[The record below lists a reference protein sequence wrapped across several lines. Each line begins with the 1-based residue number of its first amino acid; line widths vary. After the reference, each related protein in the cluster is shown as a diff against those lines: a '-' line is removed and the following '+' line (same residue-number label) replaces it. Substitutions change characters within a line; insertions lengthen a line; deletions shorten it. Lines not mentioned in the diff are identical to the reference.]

1 MNKIVWNFERRG
13 STQSAVGDYM
23 PGKIL
28 QSRRLDPIDIITR
41 EGGQNT
47 LNQPIDEN
55 FIKPVNVEIKLI
67 ELTGKYLDEYLKELR
82 WDILKNHIESCA
94 NRSKQ
99 SELSRNLKRSLKE
112 MKDTKSLYILNIED
126 SNSFGLTGPEG
137 DMEASQKPNFFNLCK
152 ANFFT
157 AENPDPRRGGS
168 YGVGKSIFWICSKLS
183 TVLFSSLVDKTD
195 SNPSGLRIFGRTELA
210 THSIKKKS
218 YKGTG
223 FFGVGSFEKEEGY
236 SYEASRS
243 VWNNHEIA
251 RKLYLDRDKNKG
263 TGATISIVGLKE
275 NIYGES
281 LEGHEIL
288 IGLKNKFEKFFWP
301 ALIPSRKKLNLSF
314 VYQRNSKIRNDYD
327 HLFKVDLAKWQKF
340 IDAYEVKKND
350 VVKIANTSNSLAK
363 RDLNLKI
370 PPRIMTKEE
379 KEKNKIQTNT
389 PFEFSIQRGD
399 QSSSN
404 DDEANKI
411 ALIRGFGMVV
421 DYYKPSATSI
431 SNTLPYFGVIKV
443 GHLLGSSNS
452 NEVSETFFRDLE
464 PALHDRWD
472 AKTKGLDTKYKNVRK
487 TVEEF
492 YEKIDEG
499 LIEMLGEEEI
509 ESKKG
514 PELLAG
520 MLNLG
525 FKGKK
530 DSDYIISSENI
541 KAVPTE
547 KFKWNV
553 SGTIRISDFPNS
565 KEKSKQKNKK
575 NLWSVGFGFSI
586 KEETSRGDKI
596 PFSKITFIENDNVTL
611 IEKNNGAKVDVADT
625 KSFSFEGEINL
636 ENLVEKVDTKLLAIN
651 FFTSNN

>member
-1 MNKIVWNFERRG
+1 MSKAIWNFERRG

-47 LNQPIDEN
+47 LNQPLDEN
-55 FIKPVNVEIKLI
+55 FNNPVNVELKLI
-67 ELTGKYLDEYLKELR
+67 ELTGNYLKEYLNELR
-82 WDILKNHIESCA
+82 WDILKKHVESCA
-94 NRSKQ
+94 GRSTQ
-99 SELSRNLKRSLKE
+99 SELSRNLKKSLNE
-112 MKDTKSLYILNIED
+112 MKDAKSLYILNIED

-137 DMEASQKPNFFNLCK
+137 NMVASEKPNFFNLCK

-168 YGVGKSIFWICSKLS
+168 YGVGKSIFWECSKIS
-183 TVLFSSLVDKTD
+183 TVLFSSLVDETD
-195 SNPSGLRIFGRTELA
+195 SNSSGFRIFGRTELA
-210 THSIKKKS
+210 THNIKKKS

-223 FFGVGSFEKEEGY
+223 FFGEASYEEEEGY
-236 SYEASRS
+236 SYENSKS
-243 VWNNHEIA
+243 VWNNHELA
-251 RKLYLDRDKNKG
+251 KKLYIDREKNKG

-275 NIYGES
+275 S
-281 LEGHEIL
+281 LYDQSHEGHEIL
-288 IGLKNKFEKFFWP
+288 QGLKKQFEKFFWP

-327 HLFKVDLAKWQKF
+327 DLLKVDLSKWQKF
-340 IDAYEVKKND
+340 IDAFESDKNNTVK
-350 VVKIANTSNSLAK
+350 VANTSDSLAK
-363 RDLNLKI
+363 RDLDIKI
-370 PPRIMTKEE
+370 PPRIMTS
-379 KEKNKIQTNT
+379 KEKQNNKNYTNT
-389 PFEFSIQRGD
+389 PFNFAIKRGD
-399 QSSSN
+399 KNSMN
-404 DDEANKI
+404 HEEANKI

-421 DYYKPSATSI
+421 EYYKPTASSI
-431 SNTLPYFGVIKV
+431 SASLPYFGVVKV
-443 GHLLGSSNS
+443 GSLLGSSDA
-452 NEVSETFFRDLE
+452 NEISETFFRDLE

-472 AKTKGLDTKYKNVRK
+472 AKTRGLDTKYKNVRK

-492 YEKIDEG
+492 YDVKINES
-499 LIEMLGEEEI
+499 LLEMLGEEEL

-530 DSDYIISSENI
+530 DTDYIISSENI
-541 KAVPTE
+541 KAIPVD

-553 SGTIRISDFPNS
+553 SGIIRISDFPNS
-565 KEKSKQKNKK
+565 KEKNKK
-575 NLWSVGFGFSI
+575 KKTWSVGFGFSI

-596 PFSKITFIENDNVTL
+596 PFSKISFNENENVTL
-611 IEKNNGAKVDVADT
+611 VEKNNGAKVDVSET

-636 ENLVEKVDTKLLAIN
+636 ENILGKQDPKRLAIN
-651 FFTSNN
+651 FFTTNN

>member
-1 MNKIVWNFERRG
+1 MSKAIWNFERRG

-47 LNQPIDEN
+47 LNQPLDEN
-55 FIKPVNVEIKLI
+55 FNNPVNVELKLI
-67 ELTGKYLDEYLKELR
+67 ELTGKYLDEYLNELR
-82 WDILKNHIESCA
+82 WDILKKHIESCA
-94 NRSKQ
+94 DRSTQ
-99 SELSRNLKRSLKE
+99 SELSRNLKKSLKE
-112 MKDTKSLYILNIED
+112 MRDTKSLYILNIED

-137 DMEASQKPNFFNLCK
+137 NMEASQKPNFFNLCK

-157 AENPDPRRGGS
+157 AEKPDPGRGGS
-168 YGVGKSIFWICSKLS
+168 YGVGKSIFWECSKVS
-183 TVLFSSLVDKTD
+183 TVLFSSLVDKTE
-195 SNPSGLRIFGRTELA
+195 SNPSGLRIFGRIELA
-210 THSIKKKS
+210 THNIKKKS
-218 YKGTG
+218 YTGTG
-223 FFGVGSFEKEEGY
+223 FFGEGSLEEEEGY
-236 SYEASRS
+236 SYEASKS
-243 VWNNHEIA
+243 VWNNHELA
-251 RKLYLDRDKNKG
+251 KKLYIDRDKNKA

-275 NIYGES
+275 S
-281 LEGHEIL
+281 LYDQSHEGHEIL
-288 IGLKNKFEKFFWP
+288 QGLKKQFEKFFWP

-327 HLFKVDLAKWQKF
+327 DLLKVDLSRWQKF
-340 IDAYEVKKND
+340 IDAFESDKNNTVK
-350 VVKIANTSNSLAK
+350 VANTSNSLAK
-363 RDLNLKI
+363 RELDIKI
-370 PPRIMTKEE
+370 PPKIMTKKE
-379 KEKNKIQTNT
+379 KEKNYTNT
-389 PFEFSIQRGD
+389 SFNFAIKRGD
-399 QSSSN
+399 KNSIN
-404 DDEANKI
+404 HEEANKI

-421 DYYKPSATSI
+421 EYYKPSASSI
-431 SNTLPYFGVIKV
+431 STSFPYFGVVKV
-443 GHLLGSSNS
+443 GRLLGSSDA
-452 NEVSETFFRDLE
+452 NEISETFFRDLE

-472 AKTKGLDTKYKNVRK
+472 AKTRGLDTKYKNVRK

-492 YEKIDEG
+492 YEVKINES
-499 LIEMLGEEEI
+499 LLEMLGEEEL

-530 DSDYIISSENI
+530 ETDYIITSENI
-541 KAVPTE
+541 KAIPVD

-565 KEKSKQKNKK
+565 KEKSKKK
-575 NLWSVGFGFSI
+575 TWSIGFGFSI

-596 PFSKITFIENDNVTL
+596 PFSKISFNEHDNVTL
-611 IEKNNGAKVDVADT
+611 IEKSNGAKVDVAET

-636 ENLVEKVDTKLLAIN
+636 ENIVEKQDSKRLAIN
-651 FFTSNN
+651 FFTANN